1 MIIKPFR
8 LATLSVILILLQ
20 SCNSEY
26 EQMVTRELAS
36 GEIENDLFFGLEL
49 GMSSKEFFGKCWEL
63 NNDSLLYHGAL
74 NMSIEHRFELN
85 GKSAKMN
92 FYPEFHEGKVY
103 EMPVVFSYNAYAPWN
118 QAYSVDTL
126 LQESIAH
133 VEQWYGEGFI
143 KMEHPEKG
151 VAYAKVDGNRR
162 VMLYPGDEKVN
173 MLVTDLLVENQ
184 IKNHKLGNR

>member
-1 MIIKPFR
+1 
-8 LATLSVILILLQ
+8 
-20 SCNSEY
+20 
-26 EQMVTRELAS
+26 
-36 GEIENDLFFGLEL
+36 
-49 GMSSKEFFGKCWEL
+49 
-63 NNDSLLYHGAL
+63 
-74 NMSIEHRFELN
+74 
-85 GKSAKMN
+85 MN